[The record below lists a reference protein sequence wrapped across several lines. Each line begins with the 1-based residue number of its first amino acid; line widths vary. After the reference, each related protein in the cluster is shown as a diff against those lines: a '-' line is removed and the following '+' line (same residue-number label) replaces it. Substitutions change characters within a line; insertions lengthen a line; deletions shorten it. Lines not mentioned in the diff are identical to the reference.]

1 MTGSPGRQARIA
13 SQMQRALAAL
23 LRQGV
28 KDPRV
33 GNVTVTAITLAQD
46 LSVATVYVLPFADR
60 GSEPAAM
67 LAGLAS
73 ASGFLR
79 GQLARELKLRHAP
92 RLQFRL
98 DEQLE
103 HAQQL
108 STLIDHAVA
117 SDAARSHGA
126 SGSEQA
132 AGSEADTS
140 EPLDE

>member
-1 MTGSPGRQARIA
+1 MMGNPGRQARIA

-33 GNVTVTAITLAQD
+33 GNVTVTAVTLAPD
-46 LSVATVYVLPFADR
+46 LSVARVYVLPFADH
-60 GSEPAAM
+60 GTQPAAM

-79 GQLARELKLRHAP
+79 GQLARELQLRHAP
-92 RLQFRL
+92 RLQFQF
-98 DEQLE
+98 DEQLL

-108 STLIDHAVA
+108 STLIDRAVA
-117 SDAARSHGA
+117 DDAARSHGTSA
-126 SGSEQA
+126 AAQPDGSEPA
-132 AGSEADTS
+132 TG
-140 EPLDE
+140 EPLEE